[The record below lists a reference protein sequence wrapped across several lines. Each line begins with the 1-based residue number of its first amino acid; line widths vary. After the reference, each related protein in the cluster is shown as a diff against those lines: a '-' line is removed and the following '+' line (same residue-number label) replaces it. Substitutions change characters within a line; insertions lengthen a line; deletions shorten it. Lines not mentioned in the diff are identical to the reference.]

1 MYWFR
6 RFLLLLPWARRARE
20 RELDAELRANLA
32 LAIEDA
38 PDSSPG
44 AMRRARRDFGS
55 VTLAHEASRALWL
68 PGWDAFAQD
77 VRYSIRTLLS
87 APAFTLVAILSLA
100 LGLGAAAALFSIVN
114 TVVLKP
120 LAYREPGRLILIR
133 EVVKPLAHFYPTLP
147 VNYEHFRFWRD
158 NAKGFESMTAIVAN
172 TAVLTTKG
180 GEPETIGVANVSATF
195 FDTLGI
201 QPRFGRGF
209 HLEEEKP
216 QSPSTVVITDSLW
229 RRRFNSAPSL
239 IGKKILLNEYPCIVV
254 GILPPTFHFPKNQDL
269 GTLSRLA
276 ERTEAF
282 LPVRNFVPG
291 WGGDYDFIVFAR
303 LRGGVMQARAT
314 AELDLLEGRIVA
326 AHKPDVPEG
335 TRVDARPLQD
345 VIASPV
351 RTSLIVLLAAVLA
364 LVLIVCVNLA
374 NLLLARGAARSR
386 EFSLRIAL
394 GAARSRLIV
403 SALIETLLLS
413 LVGGALGVA
422 GAWIAVTA
430 FARLAP
436 IELPRSDEV
445 RVDAVVLVFALGLS
459 LLCALLFGL
468 LPALR
473 LSFTDP
479 QSVLRSESYTTTGSR
494 RGLELR
500 EWLVG
505 GEVALSTLL
514 LILAGLLVN
523 SLWHVL
529 RVDRGFASERTL
541 DVSLMLPSKYR
552 SVTDKA
558 AFFDRATGALG
569 ALPGVISAAAVNRPP
584 LTGESNVN
592 EVSVDGSPTSS
603 LDARSRQFVMVN
615 DRFVGDRYF
624 AAIGIPLLRGRS
636 FEPADRDRNVAVI
649 SALLAAKLW
658 PNRNPLGHTVT
669 SGSAI
674 KDAQI
679 VGVVGDVH
687 TTELER
693 DPTMMIYVPFWKN
706 AYQVADL
713 IIRSSIDTLALEP
726 DVRRVI
732 QALDSAIPPPK
743 VRTMKELVDQSVAQR
758 RFQMDIAAAFGIAAL
773 LLAALGIYGVVAY
786 GISLRRRELGI
797 RMALGARAAQVLSMV
812 VGRGLKPVLAGLA
825 AGIIAAL
832 AAGSFVRALLF
843 GVAPTDALT
852 IGGVAV
858 ALASVAVLA
867 CLLSAHSGA
876 RIDPARTLREE

>member
-1 MYWFR
+1 MYWLR
-6 RFLLLLPWARRARE
+6 RFLLLLPWIRRTRE
-20 RELDAELRANLA
+20 RELEEELRANLA

-38 PDSSPG
+38 PDSNN
-44 AMRRARRDFGS
+44 AARLARRDFGN
-55 VTLAHEASRALWL
+55 VTLAHEASRDLWL
-68 PGWDAFAQD
+68 PEWDALAQD
-77 VRYSIRTLLS
+77 VRFSIRTLLA

-100 LGLGAAAALFSIVN
+100 LGIGAAITLFSIVN

-120 LAYREPGRLILIR
+120 LAYREPGRLIFIR
-133 EVVKPLAHFYPTLP
+133 EVVKPLAYFYPTLP

-158 NAKGFESMTAIVAN
+158 NARSFESMTAIVAN
-172 TAVLTTKG
+172 TTVLTTKD

-195 FDTLGI
+195 FDTLGV

-209 HLEEEKP
+209 RLDEEKP
-216 QSPSTVVITDSLW
+216 QAPVTVVITDSLW

-239 IGKKILLNEYPCIVV
+239 IGKKIILNEYPCVVV
-254 GILPPTFHFPKNQDL
+254 GVLPPNFHFPKNQDL
-269 GTLSRLA
+269 GALSKLA
-276 ERTEAF
+276 DRTEAF

-291 WGGDYDFIVFAR
+291 WGGDYDFIVFGR
-303 LRGGVMQARAT
+303 LRGGVTQAT
-314 AELDLLEGRIVA
+314 ATSELDVLEDRIVE

-335 TRVDARPLQD
+335 TRVATRLLRD

-351 RTSLIVLLAAVLA
+351 RTSLSVLLAAVLT

-374 NLLLARGAARSR
+374 NLLLARGSARSR
-386 EFSLRIAL
+386 EFSLRLAL
-394 GAARSRLIV
+394 GAARGRLIV

-422 GAWIAVTA
+422 GAWIAVNA

-473 LSFTDP
+473 LSYTDP
-479 QSVLRSESYTTTGSR
+479 QTVLRGETHTATGSR
-494 RGLELR
+494 RGLMLR

-552 SVTDKA
+552 TVAEKA
-558 AFFDRATGALG
+558 AFFDRASAAL
-569 ALPGVISAAAVNRPP
+569 ATIPGVLSAAAVNRPP

-592 EVSVDGSPTSS
+592 EVSVDGSQTSS
-603 LDARSRQFVMVN
+603 LDPTSRQAVMVN

-624 AAIGIPLLRGRS
+624 GAIGIPLLRGRS

-649 SALLAAKLW
+649 SARLAAGLW
-658 PNRNPLGHTVT
+658 PGQNPIGHTVT
-669 SGSAI
+669 SGSSI
-674 KDAQI
+674 QDARI

-687 TTELER
+687 TTQLER
-693 DPTMMIYVPFWKN
+693 DPTMMIYVPFWKT

-713 IIRSSIDTLALEP
+713 VIRSSIDPLALEQ
-726 DVRRVI
+726 DVRRAI
-732 QALDSAIPPPK
+732 QSVDSAIPPPK
-743 VRTMKELVDQSVAQR
+743 MRTMQELVDQSVAQR
-758 RFQMDIAAAFGIAAL
+758 RLQMDIAAAFGIAAL

-786 GISLRRRELGI
+786 GISLRRRELGV
-797 RMALGARAAQVLSMV
+797 RMALGARATQVRAMV
-812 VGRGLKPVLAGLA
+812 VSRGLRPVLAGLGV
-825 AGIIAAL
+825 GIAAAL

-852 IGGVAV
+852 LGSVAV

-867 CLLSAHSGA
+867 CLLPAHSAA
-876 RIDPARTLREE
+876 RIDPARVLREE

>member
-6 RFLLLLPWARRARE
+6 RFLLLLPWTRRARE
-20 RELDAELRANLA
+20 RDLEEELRANLA
-32 LAIEDA
+32 FAIEDA

-44 AMRRARRDFGS
+44 AARLARRDFGN
-55 VTLAHEASRALWL
+55 LARAHEASRALWL
-68 PGWDAFAQD
+68 PGWDAVAQD
-77 VRYSIRTLLS
+77 VRLSVRTLLR
-87 APAFTLVAILSLA
+87 APAFTLVATLSLA
-100 LGLGAAAALFSIVN
+100 LGIGAAAALFSIVN

-120 LAYREPGRLILIR
+120 LAYREPGRLIFIR
-133 EVVKPLAHFYPTLP
+133 EVVKPLAHLYPSLP
-147 VNYEHFRFWRD
+147 VNFEHFRFWRD
-158 NAKGFESMTAIVAN
+158 NARSFESMTAIAAN
-172 TAVLTTKG
+172 TAVLTNKD
-180 GEPETIGVANVSATF
+180 GEPETIGVANVSAAF
-195 FDTLGI
+195 FDTLGV

-209 HLEEEKP
+209 RLDEEKP
-216 QSPSTVVITDSLW
+216 QAPITVVITDSLW
-229 RRRFNSAPSL
+229 RRRFSSAPSL
-239 IGKKILLNEYPCIVV
+239 IGKKIILNEYPCLVV
-254 GILPPTFHFPKNQDL
+254 GILPPAFHFPKNQDL
-269 GTLSRLA
+269 GALTKLA

-291 WGGDYDFIVFAR
+291 WGGEYDFIVFGR
-303 LRGGVMQARAT
+303 LQGGVTQAQAA
-314 AELDLLEGRIVA
+314 AELNLLEGRIVE

-335 TRVDARPLQD
+335 TRAATRLLQD

-351 RTSLIVLLAAVLA
+351 RTSLNVLLAAVLA

-374 NLLLARGAARSR
+374 NLLLARGSARSR
-386 EFSLRIAL
+386 EYSLRIAL
-394 GAARSRLIV
+394 GAARERLMV
-403 SALIETLLLS
+403 SALIETMLLS
-413 LVGGALGVA
+413 VVGGALGVA
-422 GAWIAVTA
+422 GAWIAVSA

-436 IELPRSDEV
+436 VELPRSDEL
-445 RVDAVVLVFALGLS
+445 RVDSAVLAFALGLS

-473 LSFTDP
+473 LSCTDP
-479 QSVLRSESYTTTGSR
+479 QTVLRGETHTVTGSR
-494 RGLELR
+494 RGLMLR

-541 DVSLMLPSKYR
+541 DISLMLPSKYR
-552 SVTDKA
+552 SVADKA

-569 ALPGVISAAAVNRPP
+569 ALPGVLSAAAVNRPP

-592 EVSVDGSPTSS
+592 EVFVDGARTSS
-603 LDARSRQFVMVN
+603 LDPTSRQVVMVN

-624 AAIGIPLLRGRS
+624 ATLGIPLLRGRS
-636 FEPADRDRNVAVI
+636 FEPADRDRSVALI
-649 SALLAAKLW
+649 SARLAARLW
-658 PNRNPLGHTVT
+658 PGQNPLGHAVT
-669 SGSAI
+669 SGSSI
-674 KDAQI
+674 HEAQI

-687 TTELER
+687 TTQLER
-693 DPTMMIYVPFWKN
+693 DPTMMIYVPFWKD

-713 IIRSSIDTLALEP
+713 VIRSAIDPRTLEQ
-726 DVRRVI
+726 DVRRAI
-732 QALDSAIPPPK
+732 QSVDSAIPPPK
-743 VRTMKELVDQSVAQR
+743 MRTMQELVDQSVAQR

-786 GISLRRRELGI
+786 GISLRRRELGV
-797 RMALGARAAQVLSMV
+797 RMALGARAAQVRAMV
-812 VGRGLKPVLAGLA
+812 VGRGLRPVLAGLA
-825 AGIIAAL
+825 VGIAAAL

-852 IGGVAV
+852 LGGVAA

-867 CLLSAHSGA
+867 CLLPAHSAA
-876 RIDPARTLREE
+876 RIDPARVLREE